1 MITTCEPTGPP
12 LITVVHPTMGGTPH
26 ILYTETG
33 DAGGDG
39 LLGICPLTMIKVTED
54 TISSIQFTL
63 IYWKPISGNPVM
75 K

>member
-12 LITVVHPTMGGTPH
+12 LITVVHPTMGGTAN
-26 ILYTETG
+26 TKTG

-39 LLGICPLTMIKVTED
+39 LFGTCPLTMIKVTED
-54 TISSIQFTL
+54 AISSIQFTL
-63 IYWKPISGNPVM
+63 IYWKPIRGNPVM